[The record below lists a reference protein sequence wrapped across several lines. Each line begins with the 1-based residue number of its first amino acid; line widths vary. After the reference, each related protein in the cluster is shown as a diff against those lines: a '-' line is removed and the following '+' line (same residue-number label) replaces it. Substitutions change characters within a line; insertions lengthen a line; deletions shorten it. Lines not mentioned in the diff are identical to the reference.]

1 MDEHLR
7 EMLSYL
13 RLRGLLTGWDSY
25 IELAVKEN
33 FSPVRLLHYII
44 EEEYKIKKGNA
55 KRLRLSHAKIPE
67 NYALETYP
75 FERQPNLNKKRI
87 LGIYD
92 EFAYLEKKQNIIWI
106 GSNTIFPFRGIYYEI
121 VVHPIQDIKRRQ
133 P

>member
-1 MDEHLR
+1 MDEHIR

-92 EFAYLEKKQNIIWI
+92 EFAYLEKNKTSS
-106 GSNTIFPFRGIYYEI
+106 G
-121 VVHPIQDIKRRQ
+121 
-133 P
+133 